1 MKRNNTSKKE
11 IEEQLPFSFKKKVIS
26 TDKIKGHWQRIADKI
41 AATTD
46 YPALDDDKK
55 KKP

>member
-1 MKRNNTSKKE
+1 MKRNNTSKEE

-26 TDKIKGHWQRIADKI
+26 TEKIKGHWQRIADKI

-46 YPALDDDKK
+46 SPASDADEKK
-55 KKP
+55 IP